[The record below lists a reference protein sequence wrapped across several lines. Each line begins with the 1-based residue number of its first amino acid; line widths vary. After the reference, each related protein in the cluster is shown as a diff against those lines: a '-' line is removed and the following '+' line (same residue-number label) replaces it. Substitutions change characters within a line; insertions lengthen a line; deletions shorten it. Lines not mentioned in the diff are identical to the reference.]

1 MALHSFGWT
10 IKLRALHCARIDIQI
25 RWILLATSRKVT
37 HSSLRIT
44 MWNVLFSC
52 RINEK
57 FFLLVHY
64 SCCKLILSHIINHLA
79 KWGKYF
85 ILRHDSLSCFLA
97 ISSEYIFKKISVV
110 CLYSSIKNILKGG
123 KKNKITHCKI
133 FSFNDSLPCYIFI
146 VSISQLISAQ
156 QWGYYVSFL
165 KEKK

>member
-52 RINEK
+52 RIKEK
-57 FFLLVHY
+57 VFSLAHY
-64 SCCKLILSHIINHLA
+64 SCYKLILSHIINHLA
-79 KWGKYF
+79 KLGKYF

-97 ISSEYIFKKISVV
+97 ISSEYIFKKISVI
-110 CLYSSIKNILKGG
+110 CLDSSIENILKAAR
-123 KKNKITHCKI
+123 KIKLLIVRSLVLMIVYLVI
-133 FSFNDSLPCYIFI
+133 FSL
-146 VSISQLISAQ
+146 SQFRGSYQHNNGDIM
-156 QWGYYVSFL
+156 FL
-165 KEKK
+165 S